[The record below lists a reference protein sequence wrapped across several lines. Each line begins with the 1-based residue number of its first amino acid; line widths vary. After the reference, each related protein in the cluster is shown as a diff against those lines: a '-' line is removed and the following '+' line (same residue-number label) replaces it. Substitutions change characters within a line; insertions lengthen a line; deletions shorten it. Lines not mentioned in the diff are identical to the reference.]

1 MDARSLSLEDI
12 IAAEVKR
19 ATTAESGA
27 PVASPAGGIGGFDL
41 KGITNLLGEINKLA
55 ANVNPNPGSS
65 QNPGGTNV
73 QPQPQPQLHYPEQN
87 PQPQPQPQPQ
97 PHKPNPEK
105 VYAAIYD
112 TLGKLTGIMGD
123 VKLSEVR
130 EFMDA
135 NKEMV
140 VSVIGSNMEGLD
152 L

>member
-1 MDARSLSLEDI
+1 MMDARSLSLEDI
-12 IAAEVKR
+12 IAAEVRR
-19 ATTAESGA
+19 ATAAMSGN
-27 PVASPAGGIGGFDL
+27 PVASPAGGLGGFDL

-55 ANVNPNPGSS
+55 ANVNLNPGSS
-65 QNPGGTNV
+65 QNPGVINV
-73 QPQPQPQLHYPEQN
+73 QPQPQLNQPIQN
-87 PQPQPQPQPQ
+87 PQPQQPR
-97 PHKPNPEK
+97 KPNPEK

-112 TLGKLTGIMGD
+112 TLGKLVGIMGD

>member
-12 IAAEVKR
+12 IAAEVRR
-19 ATTAESGA
+19 AAAAMSGN
-27 PVASPAGGIGGFDL
+27 PVASPAGGLGGFDL
-41 KGITNLLGEINKLA
+41 KGITSLLGEINKLA
-55 ANVNPNPGSS
+55 ANVNLNPVSS
-65 QNPGGTNV
+65 QNPGVINV
-73 QPQPQPQLHYPEQN
+73 QPQPQPQLNYPAQN
-87 PQPQPQPQPQ
+87 PQPQPQPQT
-97 PHKPNPEK
+97 HKPNPEK